1 MPPHPIPLIDRFSRS
16 VGRKAASGCILWI
29 GCTNKDGYGVI
40 GSGTRAGRMLLAS
53 RAVEVNRS
61 VVVHLTRLQ
70 YGFLPERSLA
80 QTQEILDQLQD
91 LVRQMNQS
99 LHSPSKFPPPAV
111 PLK

>member
-1 MPPHPIPLIDRFSRS
+1 MVKPL
-16 VGRKAASGCILWI
+16 
-29 GCTNKDGYGVI
+29 T
-40 GSGTRAGRMLLAS
+40 LLAS

-80 QTQEILDQLQD
+80 QTQEILTQLQD
-91 LVRQMNQS
+91 LVAQMNHCLQN
-99 LHSPSKFPPPAV
+99 PPPPSRPPAI

>member
-1 MPPHPIPLIDRFSRS
+1 MVKPL
-16 VGRKAASGCILWI
+16 
-29 GCTNKDGYGVI
+29 T
-40 GSGTRAGRMLLAS
+40 LLAS

-99 LHSPSKFPPPAV
+99 LHSPSKSPPPAV